1 MFKHPIKSAATMR
14 RKKSDKDLTSIDIDT
29 NEVIEVIGTSINKAV
44 YLIRKADGSEGTI
57 PTTFVT
63 EVFEGANET
72 DNNHRKIQSDREL
85 ERESKKR
92 HEEDLKKKKREEEQ
106 ILEQLA
112 KKKMTNEEDIK
123 RFEEELTQQKT
134 AQKIKK

>member
-1 MFKHPIKSAATMR
+1 MR

-63 EVFEGANET
+63 EVLEGANET
-72 DNNHRKIQSDREL
+72 DDNYRKIQSDREM

-92 HEEDLKKKKREEEQ
+92 HEEDLKKKEEEK
-106 ILEQLA
+106 ILEKLS
-112 KKKMTNEEDIK
+112 
-123 RFEEELTQQKT
+123 
-134 AQKIKK
+134 